1 MSERYG
7 IFVRS
12 RKPGFKNIGMH
23 GDTGTMVALQA
34 IVTAITITLVLAAT
48 RLTFEIE
55 FIDANRLDGAAPEIG
70 AQATI
75 TILPTDS

>member
-1 MSERYG
+1 
-7 IFVRS
+7 
-12 RKPGFKNIGMH
+12 
-23 GDTGTMVALQA
+23 MVALQA

>member
-1 MSERYG
+1 
-7 IFVRS
+7 
-12 RKPGFKNIGMH
+12 
-23 GDTGTMVALQA
+23 MVALQA

-48 RLTFEIE
+48 RLTLEIE